1 MCIIMTLHNCAAPAN
16 SRQLELLPLLMLLL
30 LKMNTAIFIVLV
42 VICNA
47 NKLPQTINI
56 VNPDQ
61 LEKYLCDAHYEHDM
75 VLLLNTSI
83 IHYIQYEGFCVVD
96 TIHSLTIQSD
106 TNTSSAVIQCSNSS
120 KPTSGFAFAHPS
132 ILKLQRVIFK
142 YCGAAI
148 SQLQNYILWYV
159 NSTGHVY
166 FTQFHNAVLVFV
178 KPNMYVSLIDV
189 QVRNYYGYAVIGIN
203 IIHCSFEGV
212 VISNN
217 SLTKK
222 IVSETNHSIGSGML
236 FLFRDF
242 EHLSRP
248 REIDIRNS
256 RINQNYEFISDVK
269 CITDVYNSTQK
280 YLPKLPV
287 LNAAG
292 LTLLY
297 TQHSF
302 NVMTKISNCSFLDNS
317 GQPASGMLIM
327 HLNSTTD
334 SQTIIYNG
342 STFHSESQR
351 EESICNGHSLQF
363 YNFNFLPL
371 ESSLIQH
378 HKCSMQLMIS
388 DTSFQPTDLATTT
401 HGGIKIIISNSLF
414 PLKINLKNVIFS
426 RNFGNTPGVCVFAA
440 VIEDEEL
447 GKSGSHEIIMDT
459 IKANNNFQKL
469 STRASAAGLFQFYHI
484 NKVFITGSEFPSV
497 FYKNYGSVIKAINT
511 DVILKGQMNFLNN
524 FGMRGAAINVENG
537 RIYLTEGLD
546 AYFANNKVLTKG
558 GAIYA
563 STDTS
568 YAYAISMCPFQIP
581 INASI
586 NMYFEYNEAFQPGTS
601 IYVTRLYNC
610 LMNNSVITTNEVYE
624 KTFKF
629 SNKSGLNNIS
639 TLPHTLSHCKN
650 NKPTNASN
658 SNLSSYPGEPIEIQ
672 IAALDETE
680 QNVVYSPV
688 TVSVGY
694 RNLEKA
700 ISNEN
705 FDWKLSPG
713 QEEQTVRESFT
724 YCTTLYVT
732 IHAYDNVTIS
742 EHGSGVVVF
751 SIPDTNVET
760 YLDIVVHLHHC
771 PAGFNLDKN
780 DKLCVCSPVLHQISN
795 LRINYLPHCNISAR
809 AFKVPVVNSWAGLI
823 AVYNKTMNNYI
834 NVFAVSLYCK
844 INYCTFADVSEYFHI
859 NETGSYVVRIESNDV
874 FNLCRANREG
884 FLCSKCSELHGHQ
897 LSVVF
902 GSWECKYCSN
912 MWLLTIIVYALAGP
926 LFVYFLS
933 VLRLTITS
941 GTLNGILFYAHVAN
955 VGSLEGL
962 TSLFPANG
970 HYILRYFAT
979 FCNIFLSLLN
989 LNLGFPL
996 CFYDGM
1002 TELWKTGLSLVFPI
1016 YLLIIVVVLIIL
1028 SRYSTWIS
1036 NRISHSSVQVLVT
1049 VVHMSFS
1056 KLLLTSVDV
1065 FISNKVYVNT
1075 SVVPLKVWYND
1086 GTVFYGSREHIILM
1100 TITLLPVGLVIIPY
1114 VIVLIG
1120 GNTLM
1125 KVKYIRKYLRPIHES
1140 IHAPYKDNKQYWFT
1154 LRLMLVVIAIIL
1166 YVNFRARDFLTGY
1179 VIGIPVLMIYIT
1191 GQAYAKPFKSKAI
1204 NILDLIILVNFAC
1217 VFGTTWYYNTTELI
1231 WKTMVIIV
1239 TMTLFLFIIFLGIL
1253 VYHVL
1258 WVTGKLET
1266 CERVMK
1272 ICFQKIEKRKTQN
1285 RKIIPALLSSYT
1297 DDEFREP
1304 LLGSEF

>member
-1 MCIIMTLHNCAAPAN
+1 MCITVRAPAN
-16 SRQLELLPLLMLLL
+16 SRQLELLLLPMLLL
-30 LKMNTAIFIVLV
+30 LKMNTAIFVVLV

-61 LEKYLCDAHYEHDM
+61 LEKYLCDARYVHDM
-75 VLLLNTSI
+75 VLLLNTSF

-106 TNTSSAVIQCSNSS
+106 TNTSYAVIQCSNST
-120 KPTSGFAFAHPS
+120 KPTTGFAFAHPS
-132 ILKLQRVIFK
+132 ILKLQKVIFK

-148 SQLQNYILWYV
+148 SHLQNYILRYV
-159 NSTGHVY
+159 NSTGPVY

-178 KPNMYVSLIDV
+178 KSNMYVSLIDV

-203 IIHCSFEGV
+203 IICCSFEGV

-217 SLTKK
+217 SLSKK
-222 IVSETNHSIGSGML
+222 IVSETNHSMGSGML

-242 EHLSRP
+242 EYLYGP
-248 REIDIRNS
+248 REIHIRNS
-256 RINQNYEFISDVK
+256 HISQNYEFISDVK
-269 CITDVYNSTQK
+269 CITDVYNSRQK
-280 YLPKLPV
+280 YLPSLPV

-302 NVMTKISNCSFLDNS
+302 DVMTNISNCSLLNNS

-342 STFHSESQR
+342 STFHSERQM

-363 YNFNFLPL
+363 YNYNFLPL

-378 HKCSMQLMIS
+378 HKCLMQLMIS
-388 DTSFQPTDLATTT
+388 DTSFQPTGFATTT
-401 HGGIKIIISNSLF
+401 HGGIKIIISNPLF
-414 PLKINLKNVIFS
+414 PLKINLKNVFFS

-440 VIEDEEL
+440 VIEDEDL

-459 IKANNNFQKL
+459 IKAINNSQKL
-469 STRASAAGLFQFYHI
+469 STRASAAGLFQFYHV
-484 NKVFITGSEFPSV
+484 NKVLITGSEFPSV
-497 FYKNYGSVIKAINT
+497 FYKNYGSVIKAIHT
-511 DVILKGQMNFLNN
+511 DVILQGQMNFLNN

-537 RIYLTEGLD
+537 RIYLTEGLE
-546 AYFANNKVLTKG
+546 AYFANNKVITKG

-581 INASI
+581 ISANI
-586 NMYFEYNEAFQPGTS
+586 NMHFEDNEAFQPGTS

-610 LMNNSVITTNEVYE
+610 LMNNSVITTTNEVYE

-639 TLPHTLSHCKN
+639 TLPHTLSYCKN
-650 NKPTNASN
+650 NKPTNVSN
-658 SNLSSYPGEPIEIQ
+658 SNLSSYPGELIEIQ

-680 QNVVYSPV
+680 KNVVYSPV
-688 TVSVGY
+688 TVSVGF

-705 FDWKLSPG
+705 FDWKLSLG
-713 QEEQTVRESFT
+713 QEEQTVRAC
-724 YCTTLYVT
+724 CTTMYVS
-732 IHAYDNVTIS
+732 IRAYDNVTIS
-742 EHGSGVVVF
+742 EQGSGVVVF
-751 SIPDTNVET
+751 SIPDTDVET
-760 YLDIVVHLHHC
+760 YLDIVIHLHHC
-771 PAGFNLDKN
+771 PVGFNLDKN
-780 DKLCVCSPVLHQISN
+780 AKLCVCSPVLNN
-795 LRINYLPHCNISAR
+795 LQINYIPYCNISAR
-809 AFKVPVVNSWAGLI
+809 AFTVPEVNSWAGLI
-823 AVYNKTMNNYI
+823 AVYNKTMNNYT
-834 NVFAVSLYCK
+834 NVFAVSLYCR
-844 INYCTFADVSEYFHI
+844 INYCIFAVVGEYFRV

-884 FLCSKCSELHGHQ
+884 FLCSKCSVLHGHQ

-902 GSWECKYCSN
+902 GSGECKYCSN
-912 MWLLTIIVYALAGP
+912 AWLLTIIVYALAGP
-926 LFVYFLS
+926 LLVYFLC
-933 VLRLTITS
+933 VLRLTLTS

-962 TSLFPANG
+962 ISLFPANG

-1056 KLLLTSVDV
+1056 KLLWTSVDV
-1065 FISNKVYVNT
+1065 FTPNKVYVNT

-1100 TITLLPVGLVIIPY
+1100 TITLLVVGLVIIPY

-1120 GNTLM
+1120 GHTLM

-1154 LRLMLVVIAIIL
+1154 LRLMLVVIAITL
-1166 YVNFRARDFLTGY
+1166 YVSWRAKDYLTGY

-1217 VFGTTWYYNTTELI
+1217 VFGTTWYYYTKELV
-1231 WKTMVIIV
+1231 WKATVIIV
-1239 TMTLFLFIIFLGIL
+1239 TMNLFLFIIFLGIL

-1272 ICFQKIEKRKTQN
+1272 NSFQKIEKRKTQN
-1285 RKIIPALLSSYT
+1285 RKIISALLSSYT

-1304 LLGSEF
+1304 LLGGEF